1 MMLFGGILIG
11 FVIGGIFGVVI
22 MCILQINR

>member
-1 MMLFGGILIG
+1 MMLLGGILIG
-11 FVIGGIFGVVI
+11 FVIGGIFGVCI

>member
-1 MMLFGGILIG
+1 MMFFGGMLIG
-11 FVIGGIFGVVI
+11 FVIGGIFGVTI

>member
-1 MMLFGGILIG
+1 MMFFGGMLIG
-11 FVIGGIFGVVI
+11 FVIGGIFGVAI

>member
-1 MMLFGGILIG
+1 MMLLSGILIG

>member
-11 FVIGGIFGVVI
+11 FVIGGIFGVAI
-22 MCILQINR
+22 MCVLQINR

>member
-1 MMLFGGILIG
+1 MMLLSGILIG
-11 FVIGGIFGVVI
+11 FVIGGIFGVCI

>member
-1 MMLFGGILIG
+1 MILFGGILIG
-11 FVIGGIFGVVI
+11 FVIGGIFGVAI

>member
-1 MMLFGGILIG
+1 MMLFSGILIG
-11 FVIGGIFGVVI
+11 FVIGGIFGVAI